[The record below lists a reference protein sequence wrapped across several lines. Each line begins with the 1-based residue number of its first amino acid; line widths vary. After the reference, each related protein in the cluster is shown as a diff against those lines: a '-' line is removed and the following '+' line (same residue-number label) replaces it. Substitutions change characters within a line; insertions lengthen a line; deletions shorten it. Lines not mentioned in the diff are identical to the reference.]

1 MTATLTVF
9 FIKSDQEIADPLK
22 TTFLGFYLKD
32 VGSAPHS
39 SHARKSAWLTLS
51 LLNRKSDVC
60 WATLPP
66 IRVLTLMGV
75 SIRHLKP

>member
-22 TTFLGFYLKD
+22 ATFLDFYRKD
-32 VGSAPHS
+32 EGSAPHS

-51 LLNRKSDVC
+51 ILKS
-60 WATLPP
+60 TLTL